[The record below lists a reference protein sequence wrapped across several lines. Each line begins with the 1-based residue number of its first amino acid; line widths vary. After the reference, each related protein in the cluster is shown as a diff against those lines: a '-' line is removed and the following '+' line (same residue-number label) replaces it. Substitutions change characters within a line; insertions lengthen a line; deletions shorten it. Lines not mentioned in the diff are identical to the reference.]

1 MRLGIIARSDN
12 TGLGNQ
18 TRNLVNMLEPDKIL
32 LIDSTPFN
40 ENKQH
45 PDWYSGYDCIT
56 TNQGFATREE
66 IVRFLDGLDVVLTC
80 ESFYS
85 SMFLS
90 LAHKRNVKT
99 ILQYNYE
106 FLDLVVDPN
115 QRMPSMLLSPS
126 VWNIDHV
133 EKVLGNLTKVVYLP
147 PPIDPIAFSSQRE
160 INMFK
165 THNRI
170 LHIAGKFASKD
181 RNGTSTVIDMLKY
194 SNADYEL
201 VIKSQTP
208 IETDCNDPRLTI
220 DVSNTENYAD
230 LYSGYDAM
238 VLPRRYAGLC
248 LPMNEALMSALPVF
262 MTDISP
268 NNFILPGEW
277 LIGSE
282 KIDRLLTRMTLDVYG
297 ADPIKLAIRI
307 DDYVNNVD
315 KEKEKKKAYDIGM
328 QNFYVDTLK
337 DKYLSVIN
345 DVVS

>member
-18 TRNLVNMLEPDKIL
+18 TRNLVNMLKPDKIL

-45 PDWYSGYDCIT
+45 PEWYAGYDCIT
-56 TNQGFATREE
+56 TRSGFATRQE
-66 IVRFLDGLDVVLTC
+66 IVNFLEGIDVVLTC

-85 SMFLS
+85 NMFLS
-90 LAHKRNVKT
+90 LADKRKVKT

-126 VWNIDHV
+126 VWNIEQV
-133 EKVLGNLTKVVYLP
+133 EKILGDLTKVVYLP
-147 PPIDPIAFSSQRE
+147 PPIDPITFSKQRE
-160 INMFK
+160 INISK
-165 THNRI
+165 NHNRI
-170 LHIAGKFASKD
+170 LHVAGKFASKD

-194 SNADYEL
+194 SRADYEL

-208 IETDCNDPRLTI
+208 VETDCNDPRLTI
-220 DVSNTENYAD
+220 DFSNTENHAD

-238 VLPRRYAGLC
+238 ILPRRYAGLC
-248 LPMNEALMSALPVF
+248 LPMNESLMSALPVF

-268 NNFILPGEW
+268 NNFILPPEW
-277 LIGSE
+277 LIESE
-282 KIDRLLTRMTLDVYG
+282 KIDRIMTRMTLDVYG
-297 ADPIKLAIRI
+297 ADPRQLARRI
-307 DDYVNNVD
+307 DDYVNNID
-315 KEKEKKKAYDIGM
+315 KEKEKKKAYDIGI
-328 QNFYVDTLK
+328 QNFYVATLK

-345 DVVS
+345 DIVS